1 MFRKILL
8 NSLHEFK
15 LCNKISNIDYPWGW
29 KSKDYIKKYKYK
41 LINNNFRKELK
52 YKYFNENEFLLNS
65 SDAYKLVYNSY
76 KNNID
81 FLDYEYTN
89 PKLSIALNSLRNKN
103 CNKLFNKLPN
113 KINIDKSTILSIYVK
128 KEITTNNFK
137 FLGYYNDQEIIHEL
151 SAGIIGPEI
160 QHIWDQ
166 KPNKQIINV
175 LYKSDLFYDIV
186 EWECDLSQNDPN
198 WQISNINKIIYQ

>member
-8 NSLHEFK
+8 NYLHDSK
-15 LCNKISNIDYPWGW
+15 LCNKISNIDFPWGW
-29 KSKDYIKKYKYK
+29 KSKKYIKKHKNK
-41 LINNNFRKELK
+41 LINNNFKKELK
-52 YKYFNENEFLLNS
+52 YKYFNEKEFLQNS
-65 SDAYKLVYNSY
+65 SNAYNLVYNSY
-76 KNNID
+76 LKNID

-103 CNKLFNKLPN
+103 CNEQFNNLPN
-113 KINIDKSTILSIYVK
+113 KLNIHNSFILTKYVK

-137 FLGYYNDQEIIHEL
+137 FLGYFDNQEIIHEL
-151 SAGIIGPEI
+151 SAGVIGPEI
-160 QHIWDQ
+160 QHIWDE

-175 LYKSDLFYDIV
+175 LYISDFFYDIV
-186 EWECDLSQNDPN
+186 EWECDLSLNDPN